1 VHQLFASSR
10 YLILLAILGS
20 FVLATTLFIYGAV
33 ASGEVALEVVKG
45 HYPDAKKLL
54 LRCIELVDVFLLAT
68 VFYLIALG
76 FYELFID
83 DSIPLP
89 PWLEIRTF
97 DDLKVKLL
105 GVVITVMGVTF
116 LGQVATWNGQT
127 NLLNSGGGIALVIA
141 SLSYYLKK
149 KK

>member
-1 VHQLFASSR
+1 VHRLIASSR
-10 YLILLAILGS
+10 YLVLLAIFGS
-20 FVLATTLFIYGAV
+20 FLLATTLFIYGTV
-33 ASGEVALEVVKG
+33 ASAEVVLKVMDG
-45 HYPDAKKLL
+45 QYYDAKKLL
-54 LRCIELVDVFLLAT
+54 LRCIDLIDLFLLAT

-89 PWLEIRTF
+89 KWLEIHTF

-105 GVVITVMGVTF
+105 GVVITVLGVTL

-127 NLLNSGGGIALVIA
+127 QLLQSGGSIALVIA
-141 SLSYYLKK
+141 ALSYYLKGK
-149 KK
+149 K